1 MSETLKRDYYEVLG
15 IERTAGA
22 DEIKSAYRK
31 AAMRWHPDRNPDQKK
46 EAEGRFREASE
57 AYSVL
62 SDAQKR
68 AIYDRY
74 GHAGLGDRPVM
85 GPDFGRTIFDEF
97 QDIFGLG
104 DLFGFEDLF
113 GGGGGRRSG
122 RPRVERGAD
131 LRYDLT
137 LSFEQ
142 AAAGV
147 HTKIKMARKEA
158 CETCNGVGAK
168 PGTGMATCQS
178 CRGRG
183 QMRYQQGPLVI
194 SRTCPNCRGQGKV
207 IREVCPKCKG
217 RGRLE
222 RERTIEVRIPAGVD
236 SGTRLRISGEG
247 EPGVN
252 GGPPG
257 DLYIF
262 VQVQEHAFFERRGSD
277 LYCTIP
283 LSVSQAALGVEL
295 MVPTLDGEE
304 LMKFPEGT
312 QSGQIFRMKGKGLA
326 DPHEGG
332 RGDLYVRVQVV
343 MPAKLTKEQRK
354 LFEQLGETLRVE
366 NRPAERNSSF
376 FEKIKEIF
384 S

>member
-1 MSETLKRDYYEVLG
+1 MSETTKRDYYEVLG
-15 IERTAGA
+15 VNRNSGA

-31 AAMRWHPDRNPDQKK
+31 AAMRWHPDRNPEHKK
-46 EAEGRFREASE
+46 EAEERFREATE

-68 AIYDRY
+68 SIYDRF
-74 GHAGLGDRPVM
+74 GHAGLADRPTA
-85 GPDFGRTIFDEF
+85 GQDFGTIFEEF
-97 QDIFGLG
+97 QDIFGFG

-122 RPRVERGAD
+122 RSRVERGAD

-147 HTKIKMARKEA
+147 HTKIKMAREETCEA
-158 CETCNGVGAK
+158 CHGVGAK
-168 PGTGMATCQS
+168 SGSGMATCQH
-178 CRGRG
+178 CHGRG
-183 QMRYQQGPLVI
+183 QMRYQQGPLII
-194 SRTCPNCRGQGKV
+194 SRTCPTCRGQGRV
-207 IREVCPKCKG
+207 IREACPKCHG
-217 RGRLE
+217 RGRVE

-247 EPGVN
+247 AQGAN

-262 VQVQEHAFFERRGSD
+262 VQVQEHPFFERRGSD

-283 LSVSQAALGVEL
+283 LSVAQAALGVEL

-343 MPAKLTKEQRK
+343 MPAKLTREQRK
-354 LFEQLGETLRVE
+354 LFEQLGETLHVE
-366 NRPAERNSSF
+366 NRPAERNSTF

>member
-1 MSETLKRDYYEVLG
+1 MTDRTKRDYYEILG
-15 IERTAGA
+15 VEHTAGA

-31 AAMRWHPDRNPDQKK
+31 AAMRWHPDRNPEHKK
-46 EAEGRFREASE
+46 EAEDRFREATE

-68 AIYDRY
+68 SVYDRY
-74 GHAGLGDRPVM
+74 GHEGLADRPVM
-85 GPDFGRTIFDEF
+85 GQDFGTIFQEF
-97 QDIFGLG
+97 QDIFGMG
-104 DLFGFEDLF
+104 DLFGFEEIF
-113 GGGGGRRSG
+113 GGGRRSG
-122 RPRVERGAD
+122 RPQVQRGAD

-137 LSFEQ
+137 LGFEQ

-147 HTKIKMARKEA
+147 HTKIKLSRQESCEA
-158 CETCNGVGAK
+158 CHGVGAK
-168 PGTGMATCQS
+168 SGSGLSTCQS
-178 CRGRG
+178 CHGRG
-183 QMRYQQGPLVI
+183 QLRYQQGPLVI
-194 SRTCPNCRGQGKV
+194 SRTCPACRGQGRV
-207 IREVCPKCKG
+207 IREACPRCHG
-217 RGRLE
+217 RGRVE

-247 EPGVN
+247 EPGAN

-257 DLYIF
+257 DLYIY

-283 LSVSQAALGVEL
+283 LSVSQAALGTEL
-295 MVPTLDGEE
+295 MVPTLDGEQP
-304 LMKFPEGT
+304 MKFPEGT
-312 QSGQIFRMKGKGLA
+312 QSGQIFRMRGKGLT

-343 MPAKLTKEQRK
+343 MPAKLTREQRK
-354 LFEQLGETLRVE
+354 LFEELADTLHVE

-376 FEKIKEIF
+376 FDRIKEIF
-384 S
+384 N